1 MISVSGGRACRDRDG
16 VARFAVLPLRAVA
29 AAGLAARLGRSMVC
43 LRRGD
48 SAASTVSSPSE
59 PSASS
64 ESEPAPPVSS
74 DDNLDV
80 TEDTR
85 LLLVVSFA
93 VDRAAAR
100 RDDIP

>member
-29 AAGLAARLGRSMVC
+29 AGLAARLGRSMVC

-48 SAASTVSSPSE
+48 SAASTVSSPSS
-59 PSASS
+59 PS
-64 ESEPAPPVSS
+64 ESEAAPPVSS
-74 DDNLDV
+74 DDILDV